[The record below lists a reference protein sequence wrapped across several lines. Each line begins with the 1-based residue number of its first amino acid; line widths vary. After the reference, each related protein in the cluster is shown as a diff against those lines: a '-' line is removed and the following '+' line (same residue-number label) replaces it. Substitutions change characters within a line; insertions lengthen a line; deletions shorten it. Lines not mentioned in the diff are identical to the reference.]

1 MHKRGLLTL
10 MAALGIVLSG
20 CSGSSGN
27 DLATPANVSTPTVES
42 SPTPALTLE
51 VEEETDQPTP
61 TAESSPTPKLTL
73 EVEEE
78 TDRPTPTAESSPT
91 PKLTVEAAEKAPALN
106 CTPGYD
112 PCLPP
117 AYDYDCQGGSGNG
130 PAYTGRVNV
139 TGPDIYGLDRDGDGV
154 GCE

>member
-10 MAALGIVLSG
+10 MAALGIALSG

-51 VEEETDQPTP
+51 VEEETDQ
-61 TAESSPTPKLTL
+61 
-73 EVEEE
+73 
-78 TDRPTPTAESSPT
+78 PTPTAESSPT

>member
-61 TAESSPTPKLTL
+61 TAESSPTPKLTV
-73 EVEEE
+73 EAEEE
-78 TDRPTPTAESSPT
+78 
-91 PKLTVEAAEKAPALN
+91 APALN

>member
-42 SPTPALTLE
+42 SPTP
-51 VEEETDQPTP
+51 
-61 TAESSPTPKLTL
+61 
-73 EVEEE
+73 
-78 TDRPTPTAESSPT
+78 
-91 PKLTVEAAEKAPALN
+91 KLTVEAEEEDPALN

-117 AYDYDCQGGSGNG
+117 ASDYDCQGGSGNG

>member
-61 TAESSPTPKLTL
+61 TAESSPTPKLT
-73 EVEEE
+73 
-78 TDRPTPTAESSPT
+78 
-91 PKLTVEAAEKAPALN
+91 VEAEEKAPALN

>member
-1 MHKRGLLTL
+1 

-61 TAESSPTPKLTL
+61 TAESSPTPKLTV
-73 EVEEE
+73 EAEEE
-78 TDRPTPTAESSPT
+78 
-91 PKLTVEAAEKAPALN
+91 APALN